1 MRVIPRRSDGRC
13 HFCRMMGIIIY
24 NCRTVAGALIF
35 EAPFCALV
43 FGEAALDCF
52 DGMSNKEERAR
63 QAKVFDMLCFP
74 TICNWNSSHRVPDF
88 TKVKRPQ
95 PSLSKEMSAAE
106 KSADA
111 SSVENVMMRQ
121 EDRP

>member
-1 MRVIPRRSDGRC
+1 MPLYSKRRSVPLYLERP
-13 HFCRMMGIIIY
+13 RWI
-24 NCRTVAGALIF
+24 VS
-35 EAPFCALV
+35 
-43 FGEAALDCF
+43 

-121 EDRP
+121 GRPSVISS